1 MQERDR
7 AIGQY
12 RTGVAIG
19 EEALP
24 KHPRDLV
31 LRRDLADL
39 YTALGRCYESFDAK
53 QAAEWYRKDSASGPS
68 GRDWL
73 PRPALTGIGGPR
85 RSAILPEQIR
95 RMIARQLFFA
105 LPLVCG

>member
-1 MQERDR
+1 MKERDR

-19 EEALP
+19 EEALL

-53 QAAEWYRKDSASGPS
+53 QAAEWYRKDFGIWSEWPRLATSTGFDRDRRTASF
-68 GRDWL
+68 RN
-73 PRPALTGIGGPR
+73 
-85 RSAILPEQIR
+85 
-95 RMIARQLFFA
+95 IARTN
-105 LPLVCG
+105 P